1 MCKYCNGDLYLF
13 TEMSSEYDSLNSD
26 EKVIHLE
33 GSKMYIY
40 LSKSHYDS
48 NKLDFDGDY
57 GVFVEDYNIH
67 LNIDIKYCPMCGA
80 RLIK

>member
-1 MCKYCNGDLYLF
+1 MCKYCNGELPLF
-13 TEMSSEYDSLNSD
+13 TKAPSDCDSLNSE
-26 EKVIHLE
+26 EKAIYLN
-33 GSKMYIY
+33 GSKINIY

-57 GVFVEDYNIH
+57 GVFVEDYDIN

-80 RLIK
+80 SLIK

>member
-13 TEMSSEYDSLNSD
+13 TEGLSECDSLNSD

-33 GSKMYIY
+33 GSKMNIH
-40 LSKSHYDS
+40 LSKYHYDS

-57 GVFVEDYNIH
+57 GVFVEDYDIN
-67 LNIDIKYCPMCGA
+67 LNIDIKHCPMCGES
-80 RLIK
+80 LIK

>member
-1 MCKYCNGDLYLF
+1 MCKYCNGDLSLF
-13 TEMSSEYDSLNSD
+13 TETSSEYDGLNSD
-26 EKVIHLE
+26 KKVIHLE
-33 GSKMYIY
+33 GSKMSIY
-40 LSKSHYDS
+40 LSKYHYDS

-57 GVFVEDYNIH
+57 GVFVEDYDIH

>member
-1 MCKYCNGDLYLF
+1 MCKYCNGELPLF
-13 TEMSSEYDSLNSD
+13 TKTSSDSDSLNSD

-33 GSKMYIY
+33 GSKMSIY

-57 GVFVEDYNIH
+57 GVFVEDYDIH

-80 RLIK
+80 SLIK